1 MKSSNEDKEKDISS
15 TFKRTEVIGRGKFGI
30 VYKGYH
36 VKTKQVYAIKVLNL
50 DSSEDEVEDVQ
61 REIQFLAS
69 LKQIPNITRYYGS
82 YLRGTSLWIIMEY
95 CAGGSL
101 RSLLRPGKI
110 DEKYIGVIMR
120 ELLVALKVI
129 HKDNVIHR
137 DIKAANVLITNE
149 GQVKLCDFGVA
160 AQLNQTSLRRQ
171 TMAGTPYWMA
181 PEVIM
186 EGVYYDTKVD
196 IWSLGITA
204 YEIATGNPPY
214 CDVEALRAMQLII
227 KSKPPRLEE
236 CNYTPQL
243 KEFIALCL
251 DEDPQERLSAEE
263 LLKTKFIKTHKATP
277 TTILKELISRYLLFR
292 DKNKSYKDSA
302 YLADDIPNAKAELTN
317 EEKRRLSSDSS
328 DGKEEL
334 SEIDVKWDF
343 DSLSSN
349 DYIIDNNI
357 QMDAI
362 PQDSGPDWPINQVD
376 HFNFAYPEEDQYYMY
391 HTNNNIQKTYQGTT
405 IGKGNV
411 GTIVH
416 NSTLNAPISHTTT
429 QFGNKAT
436 GTTSNI
442 TGSHSNPSNA
452 SKRLET
458 KALKQLLQLFEDN
471 EVISEETDISTELPV
486 LAKNSSS
493 LHIKTNFNGGVS
505 EDTMGSAS
513 SEARKYP
520 GVLTGSSYYSQSSPM
535 VPVTSHKYQQ
545 GNGPMSSTLTAA
557 PTSIEIEIPEELPT
571 STSTLQSQETSS
583 GPTKPRSSTVSNP
596 QLSFKQQNGV
606 SRRLTVGAGANRNDN
621 QVQSSLSTLK
631 QNITED
637 NQKENPKQSSTVN
650 NQSNGQLSSGTKS
663 HHRTPSPSRLFAN
676 GSSPNKPLNIS
687 PTMSTASHLGGSSAP
702 PMMKPMSNTVDR
714 KDDTPSFSSPM
725 GIVGKPSMNNSP
737 SDGKS
742 GVVLDKNGA
751 AIPFTPLGNNS
762 SRVNGEFRR
771 MNPNLKL
778 QMPLPTNAGARNK
791 LLENSV
797 TTSTPS
803 NLGVNT
809 AAAATAPASTN
820 DSINQ
825 FGFNTS
831 VTSALPV
838 SMTPINEKSM
848 DFNAKI
854 KRSHSTSKRKN
865 SLTLDQGVSSA
876 NLSASSINIGGGGSS
891 NSSLQVN
898 QENQPQLTPN
908 SVLSDGA
915 SMNSGNTGTTITA
928 SMNSNSTAVNLNSSN
943 VSASALSVKT
953 VTTQPNSNTV
963 TAAGTPVTG
972 GNPIAITAPNVSAPT
987 ATAATANNGSNES
1000 VLADLPVMQAPPKQ
1014 LHMDIFLDRN
1024 VYSTTNKMMDKKPQV
1039 LYELEKM
1046 LKMYEQGFPALEHAL
1061 KSQLEKITAED
1072 K

>member
-1 MKSSNEDKEKDISS
+1 M
-15 TFKRTEVIGRGKFGI
+15 
-30 VYKGYH
+30 
-36 VKTKQVYAIKVLNL
+36 
-50 DSSEDEVEDVQ
+50 
-61 REIQFLAS
+61 
-69 LKQIPNITRYYGS
+69 
-82 YLRGTSLWIIMEY
+82 
-95 CAGGSL
+95 
-101 RSLLRPGKI
+101 
-110 DEKYIGVIMR
+110 
-120 ELLVALKVI
+120 
-129 HKDNVIHR
+129 
-137 DIKAANVLITNE
+137 
-149 GQVKLCDFGVA
+149 
-160 AQLNQTSLRRQ
+160 
-171 TMAGTPYWMA
+171 
-181 PEVIM
+181 
-186 EGVYYDTKVD
+186 
-196 IWSLGITA
+196 
-204 YEIATGNPPY
+204 
-214 CDVEALRAMQLII
+214 
-227 KSKPPRLEE
+227 
-236 CNYTPQL
+236 
-243 KEFIALCL
+243 
-251 DEDPQERLSAEE
+251 
-263 LLKTKFIKTHKATP
+263 
-277 TTILKELISRYLLFR
+277 
-292 DKNKSYKDSA
+292 
-302 YLADDIPNAKAELTN
+302 
-317 EEKRRLSSDSS
+317 
-328 DGKEEL
+328 
-334 SEIDVKWDF
+334 
-343 DSLSSN
+343 SSN

-650 NQSNGQLSSGTKS
+650 NQSNGQLSSATKS

-751 AIPFTPLGNNS
+751 AIPFTPLGNSS

-898 QENQPQLTPN
+898 QDNQPQLTPN

-987 ATAATANNGSNES
+987 ATAAMANNGSNES

-1014 LHMDIFLDRN
+1014 LQMDIFLDRN